1 MRLLILSTFLLVS
14 LTATAESLRF
24 ARNENLPEQDV
35 AEAVFRQVM
44 RNLKVN
50 VVIDAVPPAR
60 ANMLN
65 LSAAVAGEVARIES
79 YGAKNP
85 SLIRVEPGHY
95 YLTSVAFARKDSGIK
110 LAGVADLAQYKVAHI
125 RGVQHSTD
133 IVKDLPFMR
142 ESNNSESLFSLLEAG
157 RVDVVV
163 TTGVDG
169 RMMLQQMQLTDQIE
183 PVAEL
188 ARRELFVYLNPG
200 FKQWQQ
206 PISLEL
212 QRMKASG
219 DLAKII
225 AEQEQLLVE
234 AAALIKAPAA
244 NGSAG
249 PAVAAGAVRILLA
262 ALSARPSDGQSALRQ
277 AAITRNANSRL

>member
-1 MRLLILSTFLLVS
+1 MQLLMLAVLLLVS

-35 AEAVFRQVM
+35 AEAIFLQAM
-44 RNLKVN
+44 RNLQVS
-50 VVIDAVPPAR
+50 VEVEAVPPAR

-65 LSAAVAGEVARIES
+65 LTGAVAGEVARIES
-79 YGAKNP
+79 YGEKNP
-85 SLIRVEPGHY
+85 ALIRVEPGHY
-95 YLTSVAFARKDSGIK
+95 YLTSVAFARKDHGIK
-110 LAGVADLAQYKVAHI
+110 VTDAADLAQFKVAHI

-133 IVKDLPFMR
+133 IVRDLPFMR

-169 RMMLQQMQLTDQIE
+169 RMMLQQMQMADAVE
-183 PVAEL
+183 AVAEL
-188 ARRELFVYLNPG
+188 ARRELFVYLNPE

-219 DLAKII
+219 EMAEII
-225 AEQEQLLVE
+225 AAQEQLLVDAVE
-234 AAALIKAPAA
+234 TAKPKVKVPAA
-244 NGSAG
+244 N
-249 PAVAAGAVRILLA
+249 
-262 ALSARPSDGQSALRQ
+262 
-277 AAITRNANSRL
+277 

>member
-1 MRLLILSTFLLVS
+1 MQLLMLAVLLLVS

-35 AEAVFRQVM
+35 AEAIFLQAM
-44 RNLKVN
+44 RNLKVS
-50 VVIDAVPPAR
+50 VEIDAVPPAR

-65 LSAAVAGEVARIES
+65 LSGTVAGEVARIES

-95 YLTSVAFARKDSGIK
+95 YLTSVAYARKDHNVTLSS
-110 LAGVADLAQYKVAHI
+110 VTDLAQYKVAHI
-125 RGVQHSTD
+125 RSVQHSTD

-169 RMMLQQMQLTDQIE
+169 RMMLQQMQMADAVE
-183 PVAEL
+183 AVAEL
-188 ARRELFVYLNPG
+188 ARRELFVYLNPE

-219 DLAKII
+219 EMVKII
-225 AEQEQLLVE
+225 AAQEQLLVDAVE
-234 AAALIKAPAA
+234 TAKPKVKV
-244 NGSAG
+244 
-249 PAVAAGAVRILLA
+249 PAV
-262 ALSARPSDGQSALRQ
+262 
-277 AAITRNANSRL
+277 N